1 MAVGLYRMPDD
12 VRMSEDSPDTPETA
26 LLAALSQLQVHD
38 ASPTIAPGM
47 PMFVVYDGP
56 EITPLLTHEE
66 IGVAANR
73 VAMSEHTGTH
83 VDAPF
88 HFDPGGLTVDQVAP
102 DALLLRP
109 YKKFDLSGE
118 DPQPG
123 ELLGVDALRRAAD
136 AAGFILAA
144 GDIAIVE
151 MGWDRHW
158 PQGPGDHTHS
168 FWGHNMPGL
177 DEDACTW
184 LVGAGVIA
192 VASDTAACDNAVVD
206 GQIGDAH
213 GHAHW
218 FLPRGILILEG
229 LQGLAGVAP
238 TGLLVALPL
247 KVAGGS
253 GSPVRVLL
261 LHRGADL

>member
-1 MAVGLYRMPDD
+1 MAVSLYRMPGSKGTSAK
-12 VRMSEDSPDTPETA
+12 RPEET
-26 LLAALSQLQVHD
+26 LLAALAQLQVHD

-56 EITPLLTHEE
+56 EITPVLTHEE

-88 HFDPGGLTVDQVAP
+88 HFDPAGLTVDCLAP

-109 YKKFDLSGE
+109 YKKFDLSGD

-123 ELLGVDALRRAAD
+123 QLLGVDAVRRAED
-136 AAGFILAA
+136 KAGFVLSA

-158 PQGPGDHTHS
+158 PTGTGDHTHS

-177 DEDACTW
+177 DEAACSY
-184 LVGAGVIA
+184 LAGAGVVA
-192 VASDTAACDNAVVD
+192 VASDTAACDNAVHE
-206 GQIGDAH
+206 GRIGDAH
-213 GHAHW
+213 GHSRW
-218 FLPRGILILEG
+218 FLPRGVLILEG
-229 LQGLAGVAP
+229 LQGLASVAA

-247 KVAGGS
+247 KLAGGS

-261 LHRGADL
+261 LHRGL

>member
-1 MAVGLYRMPDD
+1 MTVKEPSDPTA
-12 VRMSEDSPDTPETA
+12 A
-26 LLAALSQLQVHD
+26 LLAALAEFEVHD
-38 ASPTIAPGM
+38 ASPEIAAGM

-56 EITPLLTHEE
+56 EITPLISHDEV
-66 IGVAANR
+66 GVAANR

-88 HFDPGGLTVDQVAP
+88 HFDPQGLTVDQLAP

-109 YKKFDLSGE
+109 YKKFDLTTE

-123 ELLGVDALRRAAD
+123 QLLGVDALRRAGER
-136 AAGFILAA
+136 AGFQLAA
-144 GDIAIVE
+144 GDVAIVE

-158 PQGPGDHTHS
+158 PVGPGDHTHS

-177 DEDACTW
+177 DEAACSY
-184 LVGAGVIA
+184 LVDAGVSA

-218 FLPRGILILEG
+218 FLPRGILIVEG
-229 LQGLAGVAP
+229 LQGLARVPP
-238 TGLLVALPL
+238 TGLIVALPL
-247 KVAGGS
+247 KIAGGS
-253 GSPVRVLL
+253 ASPLRVLL
-261 LHRGADL
+261 LYPRTG